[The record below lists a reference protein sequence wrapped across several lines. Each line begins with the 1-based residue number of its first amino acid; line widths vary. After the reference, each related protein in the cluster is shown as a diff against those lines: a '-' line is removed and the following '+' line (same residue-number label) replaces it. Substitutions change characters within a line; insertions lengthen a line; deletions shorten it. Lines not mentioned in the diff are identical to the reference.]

1 MKSFYRSLLLAL
13 LALAAVSTAS
23 ATLQNGSFES
33 PVLVGPYG
41 TNFGVAPP
49 GFAWTVVSNN
59 IELVRNDYWQP
70 SSGLQSIDL
79 NGSTPS
85 SIYQDFT
92 FASSGTWQLLFDL
105 SANPDQFTQGDGNGT
120 GVKNVRVDFGTPGS
134 LGTLGIFGVASD
146 PRTVVNMMWTSQ
158 VGGMVTVSDSVTYR
172 LQFTSLV
179 PGNGGA
185 VLDNIR
191 FELVPEPST
200 LTLVSAGLLG
210 MLVRRSRVRRG

>member
-1 MKSFYRSLLLAL
+1 
-13 LALAAVSTAS
+13 
-23 ATLQNGSFES
+23 
-33 PVLVGPYG
+33 
-41 TNFGVAPP
+41 
-49 GFAWTVVSNN
+49 
-59 IELVRNDYWQP
+59 
-70 SSGLQSIDL
+70 
-79 NGSTPS
+79 
-85 SIYQDFT
+85 
-92 FASSGTWQLLFDL
+92 
-105 SANPDQFTQGDGNGT
+105 
-120 GVKNVRVDFGTPGS
+120 
-134 LGTLGIFGVASD
+134 
-146 PRTVVNMMWTSQ
+146 MMWTSQ